1 MTSSGTREIRNED
14 GDLIAR
20 VTEVNPGTV
29 LQCLRCELRSEVR
42 ELLEYPATWARLSD
56 RKLFALCQQGEVLEA
71 GPS

>member
-1 MTSSGTREIRNED
+1 VTSSGTREIRNED

-56 RKLFALCQQGEVLEA
+56 RKLFALCQQGEVREA